1 MQIAICDDE
10 KSIGLILEEKI
21 KKLLPDAVIDK
32 YLSGDELIASGCEPD
47 ILFFTAWASDG
58 ESRYGSDWDEE
69 PWKGVN
75 MGLGVENSANA
86 YQNYRYQ
93 QNKTTGQANHLD
105 FNKILSAKEGDN
117 TEKVQ
122 KPNENS
128 VSKVDTY
135 TEYLKAKYGNIMI
148 QNVGSD
154 QKSMDSLGTWTYGMN
169 NIVIA
174 PNVLET
180 MANDPK
186 KAAYY
191 EKMIQD
197 FFASQSTV
205 KAQMAVGGFEIQSYG
220 MVIHPDGTA
229 HYYVCGDVSPE
240 KKAKIE
246 AQMKAE
252 DEEKAKRRRQYL
264 ERSEEAAEKRRQ
276 IEEINMQKSKKDA
289 AFDDNISAVN
299 VLSEVD
305 RAVAIAAYENIANTF
320 NENII
325 KSTIDN

>member
-1 MQIAICDDE
+1 M
-10 KSIGLILEEKI
+10 KW
-21 KKLLPDAVIDK
+21 KKQFLAGRL
-32 YLSGDELIASGCEPD
+32 
-47 ILFFTAWASDG
+47 T
-58 ESRYGSDWDEE
+58 EE

-75 MGLGVENSANA
+75 MGLGVENLVNA
-86 YQNYRYQ
+86 YNQNYRYQ

-117 TEKVQ
+117 TDKVQ

-154 QKSMDSLGTWTYGMN
+154 QKSMDSLGTGTYGMN